1 MADSHD
7 RGIALIRRGFYCGK
21 RKEMESAVLSLVQG
35 LSCIDPEANP
45 RLTLCAVHNLALF
58 LSQLGTLVLAR
69 AVLQRAKG
77 LYDDVD
83 DPVMLARATWLEGT
97 IARLAGNH
105 ETAREKLAGA
115 RDALELLDL
124 RLAESVEEELRMV
137 EAPAA
142 ERAA

>member
-1 MADSHD
+1 MADTHN
-7 RGIALIRRGFYCGK
+7 RGIALVRRGLCCGR

-35 LSCIDPEANP
+35 LSYLDPEADP

-69 AVLQRAKG
+69 AVLQRAKS
-77 LYDDVD
+77 LYLQVD

-97 IARLAGNH
+97 IARLAGNL
-105 ETAREKLAGA
+105 TAAREKLMSAA
-115 RDALELLDL
+115 NVLELLDL
-124 RLAESVEEELRMV
+124 RLAELVQEELRMIAV
-137 EAPAA
+137 PAA

>member
-1 MADSHD
+1 MADCHD

-35 LSCIDPEANP
+35 LSCIDAEANP

-69 AVLQRAKG
+69 AVLQRARA
-77 LYDDVD
+77 LYEEVD

-97 IARLAGNH
+97 ISRLAGNH
-105 ETAREKLAGA
+105 DVAREKLAGA
-115 RDALELLDL
+115 MGALELLDM
-124 RLAESVEEELRMV
+124 RLAESVQEELQMI
-137 EAPAA
+137 ETPAA